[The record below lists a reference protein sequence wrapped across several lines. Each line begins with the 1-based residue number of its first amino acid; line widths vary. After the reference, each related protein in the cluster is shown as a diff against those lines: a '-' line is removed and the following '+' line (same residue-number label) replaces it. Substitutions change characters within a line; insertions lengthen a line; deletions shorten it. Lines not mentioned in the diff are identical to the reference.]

1 MNGFWPVEEL
11 AEVADGST
19 GCGEMAR
26 GGCSFAWNF
35 SVTRSTVLP
44 EAKRGCRCVSDSLL
58 AYGLK
63 ILPIGNRALNC
74 TVLNTFRYDFAV
86 HSIRLCAVSLRSE
99 IQYERTCSNHSH
111 VSVLSD

>member
-35 SVTRSTVLP
+35 SVTRTTVFTEAERWTRTST
-44 EAKRGCRCVSDSLL
+44 GDSLL
-58 AYGLK
+58 PYRLNIPVAENRTLHYTSRA
-63 ILPIGNRALNC
+63 IIG
-74 TVLNTFRYDFAV
+74 TK
-86 HSIRLCAVSLRSE
+86 
-99 IQYERTCSNHSH
+99 
-111 VSVLSD
+111 